1 VPSDAVQEVPTAG
14 MPVTLKTAGT
24 APLASCGLFVTV
36 PAPQTRLTETVAGLW
51 SLKTL
56 WTVNVAAFR
65 VFVIVQLGVPP
76 LLMATLWQA
85 DWFAVYPFG
94 TGDSVAVQVAP
105 GLKPVIK
112 NVRGDA

>member
-1 VPSDAVQEVPTAG
+1 
-14 MPVTLKTAGT
+14 
-24 APLASCGLFVTV
+24 
-36 PAPQTRLTETVAGLW
+36 LW

-56 WTVNVAAFR
+56 RTVTVAELR
-65 VFVIVQLGVPP
+65 VFVSVQVGVPP

-85 DWFAVYPFG
+85 DWLAVYPFG